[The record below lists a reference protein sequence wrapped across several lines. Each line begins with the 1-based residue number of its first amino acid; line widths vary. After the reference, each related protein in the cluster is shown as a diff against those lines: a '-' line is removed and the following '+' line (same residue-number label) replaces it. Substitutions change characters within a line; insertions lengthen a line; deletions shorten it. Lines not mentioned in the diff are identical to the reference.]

1 MKKILCVVCLCAL
14 LMSACSVKKAEP
26 TEPTT
31 AHTHNVFELTFETKL
46 ITNDSV
52 GNNWTITYY
61 YENQS
66 IQSGF
71 RFDQWVGVFRFH
83 NIRVK
88 IQEKDKIVD
97 VGEGLLTVASIDG
110 SSDTIEITVIEQ
122 GGRYEGNTA
131 VWKVTCYMKLVDK
144 KTIPTDHY
152 PDGGRLASAGC
163 FFVCRFTQ
171 NVGELRLSAG
181 HNCFGSPHKER
192 PN

>member
-1 MKKILCVVCLCAL
+1 MKKIICVVCLCAL

-26 TEPTT
+26 TESTT

-52 GNNWTITYY
+52 GNDWTITYY

-83 NIRVK
+83 NIRVV

-97 VGEGLLTVASIDG
+97 MGEGLLTVASIDG
-110 SSDTIEITVIEQ
+110 SSDAIEITVIEH
-122 GGRYEGNTA
+122 GGKYEGNTA

-144 KTIPTDHY
+144 KTIPTDHF
-152 PDGGRLASAGC
+152 PDGEQLASAGC
-163 FFVCRFTQ
+163 FFVCRFAHT
-171 NVGELRLSAG
+171 VGELRLSAG
-181 HNCFGSPHKER
+181 HNCLGSPHKER
-192 PN
+192 PK